1 VWHPGDRIFRL
12 FLYGLSIALK
22 MRSELPI
29 KNLGSRMKKFL
40 TGSIAAIVMAAAV
53 PALAADM
60 APRYSKAPMA
70 PPVVVYNWT
79 GCYIGGNVGGGW
91 ARTTQSRVG
100 FIDGTVINPPQD
112 FGSSD
117 GRGDFIGGGQIGCDY
132 QVGGNWVVGVQ
143 GMVDFGD
150 VRSSHAVTA
159 FPTFS
164 SAIRLQDTITATGR
178 IGYLFAPQVLA
189 YVKGGAAWARVDYN
203 FFQPSGALSESATGV
218 DRTGW
223 TVGGGLEWM
232 FAPGWSVFGEYNYMD
247 FGRRNISFTSAV
259 PPALNTGSPGD
270 IIRTRLEVQQ
280 ALVGVNYKFNWGGPV
295 VAKY

>member
-1 VWHPGDRIFRL
+1 
-12 FLYGLSIALK
+12 
-22 MRSELPI
+22 M
-29 KNLGSRMKKFL
+29 NKFL
-40 TGSIAAIVMAAAV
+40 TGSIAAAAIAV
-53 PALAADM
+53 AAPAFAADM
-60 APRYSKAPMA
+60 AARYSKAPPPA
-70 PPVVVYNWT
+70 PVMVYNWT

-91 ARTTQSRVG
+91 ARTSQSRIG
-100 FIDGTVINPPQD
+100 FINGTVINPPEN

-117 GRGDFIGGGQIGCDY
+117 SAGDFIGGGQIGCDY
-132 QVGGNWVVGVQ
+132 QFAGNWVVGVQ

-150 VRSSHAVTA
+150 IRSGHAVTA
-159 FPTFS
+159 FPTYS
-164 SAIRLQDTITATGR
+164 SAIRVQDTITATGR

-189 YVKGGAAWARVDYN
+189 YVKGGAAWARADYN
-203 FFQPSGALSESATGV
+203 FFQPGGALAEFATGV

-247 FGRRNISFTSAV
+247 FGRKNISFTSAV
-259 PPALNTGSPGD
+259 PPALNIGSPGD

-295 VAKY
+295 VARY